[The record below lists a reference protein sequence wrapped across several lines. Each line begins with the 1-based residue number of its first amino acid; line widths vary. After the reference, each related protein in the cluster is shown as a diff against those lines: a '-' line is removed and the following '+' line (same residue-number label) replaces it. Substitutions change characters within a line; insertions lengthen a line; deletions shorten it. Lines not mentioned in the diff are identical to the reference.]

1 MTNLILIVSDD
12 TSDDFDRMNK
22 LMSVVEGKIVTI

>member
-1 MTNLILIVSDD
+1 MTNLSLIVSDD

-22 LMSVVEGKIVTI
+22 LMPVEEGKIVTI

>member
-1 MTNLILIVSDD
+1 MTNLSLIVSDD
-12 TSDDFDRMNK
+12 ISDDFDRMNK

>member
-1 MTNLILIVSDD
+1 MTNLSLIVSDH

-22 LMSVVEGKIVTI
+22 LISVVEGKIVTI

>member
-1 MTNLILIVSDD
+1 MTNLSLIVSDD

-22 LMSVVEGKIVTI
+22 SMSVVEGKIVTI

>member
-1 MTNLILIVSDD
+1 MTNLSLIVSDD